1 MSTEPYNLQNALR
14 VDAMTGIAMYHFIVG
29 LTLFIS
35 WLSPV
40 SGQFG
45 FFDQLFG
52 NQQQQWQRGPSGGQH
67 QHNVH
72 ADSISCSTYLC
83 PDSLVCVAQPSEC
96 PCPYAEDV
104 RCVIP
109 DPQDGG
115 ASGTVTCVRGA
126 ERCSVVERLASA
138 YSH

>member
-1 MSTEPYNLQNALR
+1 LL
-14 VDAMTGIAMYHFIVG
+14 
-29 LTLFIS
+29 LFIS

-45 FFDQLFG
+45 FFEHG
-52 NQQQQWQRGPSGGQH
+52 GPSGGQH
-67 QHNVH
+67 QYNVH

-96 PCPYAEDV
+96 PCPYPED
-104 RCVIP
+104 
-109 DPQDGG
+109 DGG
-115 ASGTVTCVRGA
+115 ASGTVTCVRGT
-126 ERCSVVERLASA
+126 EGCSAVERLASA

>member
-1 MSTEPYNLQNALR
+1 MSRLAT
-14 VDAMTGIAMYHFIVG
+14 YHPIIG
-29 LTLFIS
+29 LILFVS

-52 NQQQQWQRGPSGGQH
+52 NQQQQWQQRGSSEGQH
-67 QHNVH
+67 QYNVH

-83 PDSLVCVAQPSEC
+83 PDSLVCT
-96 PCPYAEDV
+96 V
-104 RCVIP
+104 RCIIP
-109 DPQDGG
+109 DLQDGG
-115 ASGTVTCVRGA
+115 TAGTVTCVRGT
-126 ERCSVVERLASA
+126 EGCSVIERLASA